1 MHHTRKNRSLKKK
14 SKALKKKSNKSSR
27 KSKKSRRVHK
37 RRIGGGVWPFN
48 SAENKPVI
56 DFQTITENIQNS
68 ENSKSLSER
77 VDAYI
82 AATKHINLACKTNN
96 PCNLNKTKYYGERA
110 LLGKSLQK
118 ELQKDSDVSEEQQK
132 ALELQTNEWGR
143 LAIEKKN
150 KVDFEN
156 KSPKKQAEHVNG
168 LLEDSGFNPS
178 SQS

>member
-37 RRIGGGVWPFN
+37 RRIRGGFGGIPETEFLDKTEAIDN
-48 SAENKPVI
+48 MKP
-56 DFQTITENIQNS
+56 
-68 ENSKSLSER
+68 LSER

-82 AATKHINLACKTNN
+82 AATKHINLACKTDKA
-96 PCNLNKTKYYGERA
+96 CNLNKVSQYGNRA

-118 ELQKDSDVSEEQQK
+118 DPDYKGVSDKQQK

-143 LAIEKKN
+143 LVKEKMD

-156 KSPKKQAEHVNG
+156 KSAEKKAEHVDG
-168 LLEDSGFNPS
+168 LMAKSGFAN
-178 SQS
+178 